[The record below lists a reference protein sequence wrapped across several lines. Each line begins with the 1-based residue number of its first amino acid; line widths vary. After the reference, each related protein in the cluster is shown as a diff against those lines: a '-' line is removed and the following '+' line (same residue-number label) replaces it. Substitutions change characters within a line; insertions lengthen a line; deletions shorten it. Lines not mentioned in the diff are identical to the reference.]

1 MNDSE
6 EEVKAPPKA
15 RPLSCASAKMSL
27 APATPQQPR
36 LESFSRKSRQRSARR
51 VKIHRARTQRAEARL
66 PRSLVKAARR
76 RDVSIADIPSEI
88 IEAERK
94 SDTERANIICMTLTA
109 EYTAQCSDCR
119 ELLLGI
125 ERVES
130 RVANS
135 WVVHTIADASVAR
148 IAFTRITC
156 LLSKLLEQPAVVG
169 SFVSV
174 AECITDP
181 RVKLTGIAQ
190 ERSWNVLSPSPLPAR
205 VIDCARAFCR
215 LPGWSGN
222 SAAGGSQINMRCA
235 AALAGVQMQ
244 CLIKHATECAGV
256 FSEIKEAFEG
266 GVDDVEKRKLD
277 YF

>member
-1 MNDSE
+1 MWRDE
-6 EEVKAPPKA
+6 DT
-15 RPLSCASAKMSL
+15 M
-27 APATPQQPR
+27 
-36 LESFSRKSRQRSARR
+36 
-51 VKIHRARTQRAEARL
+51 AEYSTRF
-66 PRSLVKAARR
+66 
-76 RDVSIADIPSEI
+76 

-135 WVVHTIADASVAR
+135 WVVHTFADASVAR